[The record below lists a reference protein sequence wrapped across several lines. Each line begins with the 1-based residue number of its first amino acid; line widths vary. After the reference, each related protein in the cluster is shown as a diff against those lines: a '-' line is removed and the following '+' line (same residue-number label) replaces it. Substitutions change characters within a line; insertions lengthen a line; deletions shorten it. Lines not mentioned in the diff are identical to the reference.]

1 MRSCE
6 CLTGA
11 PDFPNSLLRMN
22 TLAAQPPIGTWH
34 PGKDP
39 IEPLETGLAPALLDL
54 ARPIF
59 VVRHPDG
66 PAVSRDGAAQ
76 IGDAAR
82 AGDGARPLLAYVPP
96 LPPDRLGDAGF
107 KARYGLRFAYIAG
120 EMANG
125 ITSVEMVREAGRAGM
140 IGFFGAAGLLPGEVE
155 TALLRLQSENPAVP
169 FGVNLIHSPGNIE
182 LEAAL
187 VEIFLRRG
195 VRLASASAF
204 VDLTWPLVYYRVKGV
219 HRDARG
225 RVVCPNRLA
234 GKASRVEVAR
244 RFLSPPP
251 EKILTQL
258 RGRGLITAEEASLAA
273 LLPMVDDLTAEAD
286 SGGHTDNRSAITL
299 LPAFRA
305 LRDETAA
312 AQGVAAP
319 PSVGLGGGI
328 ATPDAA
334 AAAFA
339 MGAAYILTGSI
350 NQACV
355 EAGTSLAVRTM
366 LAEAGQADVTMA
378 PAADMF
384 EMGVKVQVLKRGT
397 MFPHRAA
404 KLYELYTA
412 HERFEQVPARQREIV
427 ERDLLRCRFEEEWEH
442 TREFF
447 RERDPKQIERAEKD
461 PKHKMALVFRSYLGR
476 SSTWATAGEPSRRLD
491 YQIWCGPAMGAFN
504 QWTKGGFLEKPENRR
519 TVTVALNLLFG
530 AAVATRAAWLRAQG
544 VDLPRGAGSTTPLA
558 LAEISKLTGEA
569 TLCG

>member
-1 MRSCE
+1 
-6 CLTGA
+6 
-11 PDFPNSLLRMN
+11 MN

-34 PGKDP
+34 PGESP
-39 IEPLETGLAPALLDL
+39 LEPLETGLAPALLDL

-59 VVRHPDG
+59 VVGHPNG
-66 PAVSRDGAAQ
+66 MRVSRDGAAR
-76 IGDAAR
+76 IGSAPRSEGDDA
-82 AGDGARPLLAYVPP
+82 PLVAYVPP
-96 LPPDRLGDAGF
+96 LPPERLGDGRF
-107 KARYGLRFAYIAG
+107 KARYGLRFAYVAG

-140 IGFFGAAGLLPGEVE
+140 IGFFGAAGLLPSEVE
-155 TALLRLQSENPAVP
+155 TAVLRLQQENPAVP

-187 VEIFLRRG
+187 VDVFLRRR
-195 VRLASASAF
+195 VRLASASAY
-204 VDLTWPLVYYRVKGV
+204 VDLTWPLVYYRVKGI
-219 HRDARG
+219 HRGADG

-251 EKILTQL
+251 EKILVQL
-258 RGRGLITAEEASLAA
+258 RERGLITEEEAALAA
-273 LLPMVDDLTAEAD
+273 ARPMVDDLTAEAD
-286 SGGHTDNRSAITL
+286 SGGHTDNRPAITL
-299 LPAFRA
+299 LPTFRA

-312 AQGVAAP
+312 AHGLAEP
-319 PSVGLGGGI
+319 PGIGLGGGI

-355 EAGTSLAVRTM
+355 EAGTSNAVRTM
-366 LAEAGQADVTMA
+366 LAEAGQADVAMA

-412 HERFEQVPARQREIV
+412 HESFDQVPDRQRGIV
-427 ERDLLRCRFEEEWEH
+427 ERDLLRRRFDEEWEH
-442 TREFF
+442 TRDFF

-476 SSTWATAGEPSRRLD
+476 SSTWATAGEPSRRFD

-504 QWTKGGFLEKPENRR
+504 QWAKGSFLEKPENRR

-544 VDLPRGAGSTTPLA
+544 IDLPRGAGSTTPLTV
-558 LAEISKLTGEA
+558 AEISKLAGA
-569 TLCG
+569 APPRG